1 MNALG
6 RQNRPMSLNPTADM
20 TRWLVTAALVAVACS
35 GSPIMTHEQLESEM
49 RHLRSLD
56 AEAQLLQ
63 DVVAA
68 HHSKSRF
75 TREHARYLQ
84 RSAHEHA
91 HSLAQARSAP
101 GDEAE
106 LERVR
111 AAATRLE
118 ERFVALV
125 IEMQ

>member
-1 MNALG
+1 MPLK
-6 RQNRPMSLNPTADM
+6 PTGHM
-20 TRWLVTAALVAVACS
+20 TRWLVTAAIVAVACS